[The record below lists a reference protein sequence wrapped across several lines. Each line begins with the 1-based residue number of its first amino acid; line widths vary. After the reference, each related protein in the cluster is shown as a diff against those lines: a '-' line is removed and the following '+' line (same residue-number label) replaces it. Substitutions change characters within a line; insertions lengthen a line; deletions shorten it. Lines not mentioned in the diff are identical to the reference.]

1 LCSGGRLQYDGHD
14 VNTSKPVH
22 IVFQNTDY
30 DDFTENEELVDIY
43 LWKPEEAYAVESTLM
58 H

>member
-1 LCSGGRLQYDGHD
+1 M
-14 VNTSKPVH
+14 NTSKLVH